1 MKAAKFPKVLI
12 TAGDPHGIGPEV
24 VLKGVHA
31 KYYPNCL
38 VVASK
43 KVFVYYQKKLSL
55 PCPIQYIKSIESIP
69 DSFNPKALNVL
80 DLAYD
85 PPIHPGLLSQKAGD
99 LTLRSLDTAIDMIRQ
114 GLSQVLITAPVNK
127 EAVIL
132 CNPSF
137 KGHTEYLAEA
147 FNTPNVTMLMA
158 SETIKVALVTTHIS
172 LQKVSENLDEE
183 QILRTIINSW
193 QFLMDSGVKEGH
205 IAVAALNP
213 HAGEGG
219 HFGNEEVLIQKAVI
233 KAQRM
238 GMSVTGPFP
247 ADTLFCEA
255 QKKTYDLFVAMYHDQ
270 GLIPFKLLS
279 FGKGLNLT
287 LGLPFKR
294 ISVDHGTAFDIAGQG
309 LANPESMTEALDLAF
324 QINKEMKDSYYS

>member
-12 TAGDPHGIGPEV
+12 TGGDPHGIGPEV
-24 VLKGVHA
+24 VLKGIHS
-31 KYYPNCL
+31 KYYSDCL
-38 VVASK
+38 VAASQ
-43 KVFVYYQKKLSL
+43 KVFTYYQKKLNLS
-55 PCPIQYIKSIESIP
+55 CPIQYIKSIESIP

-80 DLAYD
+80 DLPYD
-85 PPIHPGLLSQKAGD
+85 PPVHPGLLSQKAGD
-99 LTLRSLDTAIDMIRQ
+99 LALRSLDTTIDMIRE
-114 GLSQVLITAPVNK
+114 GLSQVLITAPLNK

-132 CNPSF
+132 CDPSF

-158 SETIKVALVTTHIS
+158 SEAVKVSLVTTHIS
-172 LQKVSENLDEE
+172 LQKVSEDLNEN
-183 QILRTIINSW
+183 QILNTIINSW
-193 QFLMDSGVKEGH
+193 QFLTDSGVKEGR
-205 IAVAALNP
+205 IAVSALNP

-219 HFGNEEVLIQKAVI
+219 HFGHEEAMIKKAII
-233 KAQRM
+233 KAQKM
-238 GMSVTGPFP
+238 GMSVAGPFP

-279 FGKGLNLT
+279 FGKGLNIT

-309 LANPESMTEALDLAF
+309 LANPESITKALDLAF
-324 QINKEMKDSYYS
+324 QIKPKE